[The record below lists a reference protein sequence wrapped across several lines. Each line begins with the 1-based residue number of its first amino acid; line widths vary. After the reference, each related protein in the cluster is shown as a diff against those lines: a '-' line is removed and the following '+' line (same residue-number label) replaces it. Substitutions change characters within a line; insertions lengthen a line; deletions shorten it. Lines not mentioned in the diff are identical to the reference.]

1 MYFFLETI
9 KVEPFEIPMDESK
22 FHWSIKY
29 KDLMKT
35 DLGHLARNKET
46 YFSIAVC
53 ITRYSVERMSVE
65 RIKRDLEILEKRCQP
80 YKRTRF
86 SKTAGLRVTISLL
99 IWYFRVTRIHEKV
112 SKDCFII

>member
-1 MYFFLETI
+1 MNCIFCETI

-46 YFSIAVC
+46 YYLIAVC
-53 ITRYSVERMSVE
+53 FTQYSQIDENTRSTQRIRSVE
-65 RIKRDLEILEKRCQP
+65 RIKRDLEILDKRCQP

-86 SKTAGLRVTISLL
+86 KKNGSACHNKFVN
-99 IWYFRVTRIHEKV
+99 
-112 SKDCFII
+112 